1 MSAMSNYL
9 QRLDA
14 VADQE
19 KWPLVNQW
27 LKSEPLPFF
36 EELRELRPVLVT
48 PAATLVARFEDV
60 ADVLNQPKIF
70 TVALYLPKMGNGIY
84 FMCHDDDALHTRE
97 KAIMQG
103 LLNRDDLPEV
113 RELVGR
119 LCREILDAAPDHRIE
134 AAYGYCRSVPAGLVQ
149 DYFGFTGVERSDLI
163 EWSYWNQY
171 DTFHNQPFNVLTDEQ
186 RRNIA
191 EKHDATGKQLTR
203 YIEELIAHRWLTVKL
218 GGFGHL
224 LRRLWAKATGSKSLT
239 DDIVARMLRSRF
251 PGEVNYDLK
260 RLGVNAGGLLIGA
273 IETTSQ
279 AVAQVL
285 EYLIEHGEWFSRA
298 QAAARLADTTAFDGI
313 VWEAL
318 RFVPIAPLLFRQCA
332 VDYTIGRGSSYKTTV
347 AAGTYI
353 LALTQSAMFDQHAF
367 EDPMRFIPTRN
378 WYHYFHFG
386 FGSHECLGRYIGMVM
401 IPEMV
406 RQLMLRPGLK
416 GHGRIDYRGGPFP
429 ERYDLSWDAD

>member
-1 MSAMSNYL
+1 VGVLL
-9 QRLDA
+9 QGFFKMRPNRAVPSPADGDSTVPWWWDQLAAQANDFCDA
-14 VADQE
+14 GFTALWLPPV
-19 KWPLVNQW
+19 
-27 LKSEPLPFF
+27 LKS
-36 EELRELRPVLVT
+36 
-48 PAATLVARFEDV
+48 ASG
-60 ADVLNQPKIF
+60 ADAGADGYGAF
-70 TVALYLPKMGNGIY
+70 
-84 FMCHDDDALHTRE
+84 
-97 KAIMQG
+97 
-103 LLNRDDLPEV
+103 
-113 RELVGR
+113 
-119 LCREILDAAPDHRIE
+119 DAA
-134 AAYGYCRSVPAGLVQ
+134 AAANLPSRPRSPTSLSRQRQISV
-149 DYFGFTGVERSDLI
+149 RLI
-163 EWSYWNQY
+163 PSPKHKRGPPCAP
-171 DTFHNQPFNVLTDEQ
+171 TCFCNVLTDEQ
-186 RRNIA
+186 RQDIA
-191 EKHDATGKQLTR
+191 KKHDATGKQLTR

-239 DDIVARMLRSRF
+239 DDIVARMLRSHF

-285 EYLIEHGEWFSRA
+285 EYLIENGEWFSRA
-298 QAAARLADTTAFDGI
+298 QAAARLADTSAFDGI

-318 RFVPIAPLLFRQCA
+318 RFVPIAPLLFRQSA
-332 VDYTIGRGSSYKTTV
+332 VDYTIGRGSSYETKV
-347 AAGTYI
+347 AAGTYV
-353 LALTQSAMFDQHAF
+353 LALTQSAMFDQRAF
-367 EDPMRFIPTRN
+367 EDPLRFIPSRN

-429 ERYDLSWDAD
+429 ERYDLSWGATEP

>member
-1 MSAMSNYL
+1 MPDYL

-14 VADQE
+14 ASDGD
-19 KWPLVNQW
+19 KLPLVNQR
-27 LKSEPLPFF
+27 LKSEPLAFF
-36 EELRELRPVLVT
+36 EELRAQRPVLVT
-48 PAATLVARFEDV
+48 PGATLVARFDDV
-60 ADVLNQPKIF
+60 TDLLQQPKIF
-70 TVALYLPKMGNGIY
+70 TVALYVPKMGNGIY
-84 FMCHDDDALHTRE
+84 LMCHDDDALHTRE
-97 KAIMQG
+97 KSIMQG
-103 LLNRDDLPEV
+103 LLNRDELPEV
-113 RELVGR
+113 RRLVGQ
-119 LCREILDAAPDHRIE
+119 LCSEILDGAPDHRLE

-149 DYFGFTGVERSDLI
+149 DYFGFTGIQRSDLI

-171 DTFHNQPFNVLTDEQ
+171 DTFHNQPFNLLTEAE
-186 RRNIA
+186 RRHIT
-191 EKHDATGKQLTR
+191 ERHTITGERLTH

-218 GGFGHL
+218 SAAGHL
-224 LRRLWAKATGSKSLT
+224 LRRLWARASGSKALT
-239 DDIVARMLRSRF
+239 DDIVARMLRSHF
-251 PGEVNYDLK
+251 PGEVDYDIQ

-285 EYLIEHGEWFSRA
+285 QFLIESAEWFPRA

-332 VDYTIGRGSSYKTTV
+332 VDATIGRGRSYETQV
-347 AAGTYI
+347 ASGTYI
-353 LALTQSAMFDQHAF
+353 LALTQSAMFDPCAF
-367 EDPMRFIPTRN
+367 ENPQQFIPTRN

-416 GHGRIDYRGGPFP
+416 AHGRIDYRDGPFP
-429 ERYDLSWDAD
+429 EHYDLSWGGD